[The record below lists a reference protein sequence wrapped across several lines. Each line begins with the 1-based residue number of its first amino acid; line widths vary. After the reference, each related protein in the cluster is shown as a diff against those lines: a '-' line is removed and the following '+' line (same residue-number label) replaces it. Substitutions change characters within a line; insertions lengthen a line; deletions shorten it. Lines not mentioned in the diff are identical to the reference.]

1 MRDLSIIA
9 GEEYKSK
16 DTNTDVVLRLLQDSY
31 TFIPES
37 LDKVFVK
44 LKGLNHGLTLDKV
57 INLRTDD
64 DNDIIVSSKVLNK
77 LVPDTYEIE
86 VWVKASP
93 EDDQDW
99 YIFPDGDDPTIKV
112 NTNIEQVNI
121 DNGSD
126 NSSETNISTLANFV
140 KQYQEAIAGGFIN
153 HGFAGFGEVETHT
166 LPAGE
171 PANVITTVDDQTGKI
186 NLTFDIPEG
195 KSSSDSKAPV
205 LKGVEIS
212 TVASGEQPSGS
223 FEQQADGSYQLKL
236 SLPGTVSDSKQTD
249 YKVPLMSVNV
259 VGLPS
264 DEQPQANFVK
274 TDTGYLLNLAI
285 PQGIQGPQGIRGP
298 QGPVGPK
305 GDKGETGLQGPQGI
319 QGPKG
324 DPGKDG
330 KTYSFKTGTVTTVD
344 SDKGASLDLIL
355 GDDDVYTVNASL
367 PRGIQGPQGPAGKD
381 GVVPKFAFGTITT
394 LASDQKASADLTLKE
409 GTYVLD
415 LAIPLPNSS
424 NPDTPAVANISLAI
438 GTVHT
443 AESTEDASASLNKLS
458 DGSYQLNLAIPRGP
472 KGDKG
477 EQGPQGIRGPQGETG
492 QQGEP
497 GKTGA
502 DGKSAYQVWLDAGHT
517 GTEKDFLASLIGAKG
532 DKGEI
537 GEQGPQGEQG
547 QVGPQGPAGKD
558 GAQGIR
564 GPQGPAGKDGT
575 NGITPTFASGDIETL
590 APDKSAIFTL
600 LPSKDDPNHYIF
612 SLGVPRGQQGEQGPK
627 GDKGD
632 PGIQGPKGD
641 KGETGLQGP
650 QGIQGLKG
658 DPGPA
663 GKSAYQTWL
672 DNGNKGN
679 ETDFLNSL
687 KGKDGKDVD
696 PSKYLSKEEAQTTYA
711 TKDSV
716 KSITLDTAKRTI
728 TVDDQVINVPDSVDL
743 TPYAK
748 RNELPQIVYDT
759 HKRTLTINGTE
770 VDLPANVDLSNYYT
784 KSEVDQQ
791 VAKAIAGDK
800 IDLSGY
806 LTTEN
811 AKDTY
816 QTKDD
821 ASTQNIKLQGEIDKK
836 ADTTALN
843 DYVPKSQVDTLKGPK
858 GDKGEPGATGADGR
872 SAYQVWLDAGNKGT
886 ETDFITSL
894 KGSQGPQGERGP
906 QGPQGK
912 QGEPGVAGPKGDKGD
927 QGPQGIQGDS
937 AYQIWLNTG
946 KTGTQEQ
953 FITSLQGPKGDTG
966 EQGPQGIQGPAG
978 KDGATGDKGDTG
990 PQGEQGP
997 KGAQGEAGPQGPQG
1011 IQGPKGDKGDSAYQ
1025 VWLANNHT
1033 GSETDFINSLKGAKG
1048 DTGATGQQGP
1058 KGDTGATG
1066 PAGKDG
1072 ATGPQGER
1080 GPQGPQGIQGPA
1092 GKDGATGPQ
1101 GERGPQGEQGPKGAQ
1116 GERGPQGIQGPKGD
1130 KGDSAYQI
1138 WLGAGNKGTE
1148 TDFINSL
1155 KGAKGD
1161 TGATGQQGPKGDTG
1175 ATGPAGKDG
1184 ATGPQGERG
1193 PQGPQGIQG
1202 ERGKAFTFA
1211 KVFKSVAEM
1220 NASDG
1225 ADLSV
1230 GDSVIISSNDA
1241 DNAKFFTWDGA
1252 KFNEIADLAGAQG
1265 IQGPQGPQGLQGPK
1279 GDQGVPGV
1287 KGTDGKDGKD
1297 GAQGPK
1303 GDTGKSAYQVWLDA
1317 GHTGTET
1324 DFINS
1329 LNGAQGEK
1337 GPQGVKG
1344 DPGSQGPVGP
1354 TGPKGDKG
1362 DQGDTGQQGPQ
1373 GKTGATGA
1381 TGQSAYQIWL
1391 ANNHNGSEQDFL
1403 NSLKGPKGDKGNV
1416 GPQGPKGEKGDTG
1429 ATGNQGP
1436 QGPIGITGQ
1445 DGKTPIR
1452 GIDYWTQEDQDEIK
1466 RWVEDAIL
1474 NGKW

>member
-16 DTNTDVVLRLLQDSY
+16 DTNTDVILRLLQDSY

-86 VWVKASP
+86 VWVKANP

-121 DNGSD
+121 NNGSD
-126 NSSETNISTLANFV
+126 NGSETTVFTLADFV
-140 KQYQEAIAGGFIN
+140 KQYQEAITGGFIN
-153 HGFAGFGEVETHT
+153 PGFAGFGEVETHT

-186 NLTFDIPEG
+186 NLTFDIPKGE
-195 KSSSDSKAPV
+195 SSSDSKAPV

-223 FEQQADGSYQLKL
+223 FEQQADGSYQFKL
-236 SLPGTVSDSKQTD
+236 SLPENVSDSKQTD
-249 YKVPLMSVNV
+249 YKVPLMSVSV

-264 DEQPQANFVK
+264 NEQPQANFVK

-285 PQGIQGPQGIRGP
+285 PQGIQGPKGDKGDTGLKGDPGIQGPQGPIGPQGPQGETGLQGPQGNQGLVGESAYQLWLDAGNKGTIQDFLNSLKGPKGDQGPKGDTGVEGPQGMPGSEGPQGIRGP

-305 GDKGETGLQGPQGI
+305 GDKGETGQQGPQGI

-324 DPGKDG
+324 DHGKDG

-394 LASDQKASADLTLKE
+394 LASDQKASADLTLKD

-443 AESTEDASASLNKLS
+443 VESTEDASASLNKLS
-458 DGSYQLNLAIPRGP
+458 DGSYQLNLSIPRGP

-477 EQGPQGIRGPQGETG
+477 DQGPQGIRGPQGETG

-502 DGKSAYQVWLDAGHT
+502 DGKSAYQVWLDDGNK

-532 DKGEI
+532 DKGET

-575 NGITPTFASGDIETL
+575 NGITPTFASGNIETL

-600 LPSKDDPNHYIF
+600 LPSKDDPNHYVF
-612 SLGVPRGQQGEQGPK
+612 SLGVPRGLQGEQGPK

-672 DNGNKGN
+672 DNGNNGN

-716 KSITLDTAKRTI
+716 KSITLDTTKRTI
-728 TVDDQVINVPDSVDL
+728 TVGNQVINVPDSVDL

-748 RNELPQIVYDT
+748 RDEMPQIVYDT

-843 DYVPKSQVDTLKGPK
+843 DYVPKSQIDTLKGPK
-858 GDKGEPGATGADGR
+858 GDKGEPGG
-872 SAYQVWLDAGNKGT
+872 
-886 ETDFITSL
+886 
-894 KGSQGPQGERGP
+894 
-906 QGPQGK
+906 
-912 QGEPGVAGPKGDKGD
+912 
-927 QGPQGIQGDS
+927 
-937 AYQIWLNTG
+937 
-946 KTGTQEQ
+946 
-953 FITSLQGPKGDTG
+953 
-966 EQGPQGIQGPAG
+966 
-978 KDGATGDKGDTG
+978 
-990 PQGEQGP
+990 
-997 KGAQGEAGPQGPQG
+997 
-1011 IQGPKGDKGDSAYQ
+1011 
-1025 VWLANNHT
+1025 
-1033 GSETDFINSLKGAKG
+1033 
-1048 DTGATGQQGP
+1048 
-1058 KGDTGATG
+1058 
-1066 PAGKDG
+1066 
-1072 ATGPQGER
+1072 
-1080 GPQGPQGIQGPA
+1080 
-1092 GKDGATGPQ
+1092 
-1101 GERGPQGEQGPKGAQ
+1101 
-1116 GERGPQGIQGPKGD
+1116 
-1130 KGDSAYQI
+1130 
-1138 WLGAGNKGTE
+1138 
-1148 TDFINSL
+1148 
-1155 KGAKGD
+1155 
-1161 TGATGQQGPKGDTG
+1161 
-1175 ATGPAGKDG
+1175 
-1184 ATGPQGERG
+1184 
-1193 PQGPQGIQG
+1193 
-1202 ERGKAFTFA
+1202 
-1211 KVFKSVAEM
+1211 
-1220 NASDG
+1220 
-1225 ADLSV
+1225 
-1230 GDSVIISSNDA
+1230 
-1241 DNAKFFTWDGA
+1241 
-1252 KFNEIADLAGAQG
+1252 
-1265 IQGPQGPQGLQGPK
+1265 
-1279 GDQGVPGV
+1279 
-1287 KGTDGKDGKD
+1287 
-1297 GAQGPK
+1297 
-1303 GDTGKSAYQVWLDA
+1303 
-1317 GHTGTET
+1317 
-1324 DFINS
+1324 
-1329 LNGAQGEK
+1329 
-1337 GPQGVKG
+1337 
-1344 DPGSQGPVGP
+1344 
-1354 TGPKGDKG
+1354 
-1362 DQGDTGQQGPQ
+1362 
-1373 GKTGATGA
+1373 
-1381 TGQSAYQIWL
+1381 
-1391 ANNHNGSEQDFL
+1391 
-1403 NSLKGPKGDKGNV
+1403 
-1416 GPQGPKGEKGDTG
+1416 
-1429 ATGNQGP
+1429 
-1436 QGPIGITGQ
+1436 
-1445 DGKTPIR
+1445 
-1452 GIDYWTQEDQDEIK
+1452 
-1466 RWVEDAIL
+1466 
-1474 NGKW
+1474 